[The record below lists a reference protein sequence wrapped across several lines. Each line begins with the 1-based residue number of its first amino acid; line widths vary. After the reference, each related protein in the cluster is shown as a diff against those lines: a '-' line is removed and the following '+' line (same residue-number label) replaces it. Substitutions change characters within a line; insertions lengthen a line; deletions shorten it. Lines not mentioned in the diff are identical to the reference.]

1 MKKFI
6 LSTPGILAFAAFVT
20 AAVLVTMLFYV
31 PMVRGQEI
39 ATQTLSEVTLG
50 EETLSGTATDF
61 SAANVVDELASMIGL
76 TTVTAQEI
84 ATQTLSAFTMD
95 GSMVAA
101 TDLYAAT
108 TVDQTASSKTAYAFQ
123 NINATV
129 DEGISMSASNA
140 ADTSTTALT
149 SSSAAS
155 AGTANRDINW
165 PVVNAFAA
173 LTCSL
178 GIASWA
184 TTKRGKKQ
192 LSGII
197 VTGMQYVHGLKDTLF
212 GTITQFR
219 LVIATARDMCVST
232 MMSYL
237 PHYLNTMPVDLTGL
251 AQTQHRLLS
260 FLRQPASPSSAR
272 ASPPINTRTS
282 VFAAA

>member
-1 MKKFI
+1 
-6 LSTPGILAFAAFVT
+6 
-20 AAVLVTMLFYV
+20 
-31 PMVRGQEI
+31 
-39 ATQTLSEVTLG
+39 
-50 EETLSGTATDF
+50 
-61 SAANVVDELASMIGL
+61 MIGL